1 MPNLGLGTQRRQF
14 RWPCVWCHL
23 QRLTSTFSFPCF
35 QGKRESR
42 LEMVSQHVFDRFHD
56 DGVFATGEAGL
67 ACLEVR
73 CGYRR
78 RRTSAALRNT
88 MDNTK
93 TCSSCSC
100 TAADTAGD
108 GTS

>member
-1 MPNLGLGTQRRQF
+1 
-14 RWPCVWCHL
+14 
-23 QRLTSTFSFPCF
+23 
-35 QGKRESR
+35 
-42 LEMVSQHVFDRFHD
+42 MVSQHVFDRFHD

-93 TCSSCSC
+93 TCSGCSC

-108 GTS
+108 GTSRYVAAWNRWDKTDDSVQREGVGNLFRHT